1 MTANTFDINAA
12 MAQIN
17 QVHAQ
22 QEEQAKFVDDRFV
35 YSKAGHNYAFRLLW
49 SIDASDQRKLPII
62 FKLTHECGVGSDR
75 DIVTCPTSDYI
86 LGNAGFNQCAICD
99 ETNRIYNEWKD
110 SNPKNPTI
118 KELYNKFKR
127 QYRYTALVYV
137 IKDDLK
143 PENVGKIML
152 FRMPKGV
159 ADQIKKEV
167 FGWVIKKGDVPLPQD
182 QLIQGAAFDLKDGYN
197 LNVSV
202 TSKKTEEGTFN
213 NYTAQFSRNKSAIQ
227 VTQEEVNQAS
237 IDLKFDE
244 DFYTPF
250 VKADNDAFVSK
261 HILQTKMEAE
271 LGGLGTPTTGF
282 NNPNVT
288 EAVSALGK
296 DNNNPEL
303 DTVKVEPKND
313 TDKEIDDLLAGIQQP
328 TV

>member
-1 MTANTFDINAA
+1 MSNQTFDINAA

-22 QEEQAKFVDDRFV
+22 QEEQAKFVDERFV
-35 YSKAGHNYAFRLLW
+35 YSKAGHNYSFRLLW
-49 SIDASDQRKLPII
+49 SADAAGQRKLPII

-86 LGNAGFNQCAICD
+86 SGNAGFRQCDICT
-99 ETNRIYNEWKD
+99 EANRLYNDWKD
-110 SNPKNPTI
+110 TKNQTTRD
-118 KELYNKFKR
+118 LYTKFKR

-137 IKDDLK
+137 VKDDLK

-152 FRMPKGV
+152 FRMPKGI

-167 FGWVIKKGDVPLPQD
+167 FGWTIKKDDIPLPQD
-182 QLIQGAAFDLKDGYN
+182 QLIQGAAFSLTDGYN
-197 LNVSV
+197 LNVSI

-227 VTQEEVNQAS
+227 VTQEAVNQAS
-237 IDLKFDE
+237 IDLKFDV

-250 VKADNDAFVSK
+250 IKEDTDAFVSK
-261 HILQTKMEAE
+261 HILQSKMDAE
-271 LGGLGTPTTGF
+271 LSGAQTGF
-282 NNPNVT
+282 TNPNVT
-288 EAVSALGK
+288 EAVSTLGE

-303 DTVKVEPKND
+303 DAVKVEPKND